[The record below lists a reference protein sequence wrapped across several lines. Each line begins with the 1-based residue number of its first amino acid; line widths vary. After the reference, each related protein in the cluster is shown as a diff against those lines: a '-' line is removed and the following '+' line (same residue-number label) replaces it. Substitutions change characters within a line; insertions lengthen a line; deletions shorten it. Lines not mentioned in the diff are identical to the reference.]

1 MSYDKQKKIT
11 MTPLKRFYNLLELD
25 KKDVYQIFFY
35 AIFAGLI
42 SLSLPLGIQA
52 IINFIQS
59 GRVSASW
66 IVLIILVIFGVAL
79 VGILSLMQ
87 LRITENLQQK
97 IFVRASFEFAARL
110 PKIKMEQL
118 YNSYPP
124 ELANRFFDTMTIQKG
139 TSKLLIDFS
148 AALLQIAFGVIL
160 LSLYHP
166 YFIIFGVLLFFL
178 LYFIFRF
185 SFKSGLETSLKESK
199 FKYKVAGWLQELA
212 RNNYSF
218 KNDLHYNFGLQKNN
232 NIVSEYLNYREKH
245 FSVIKRQFT
254 QLILFKILI
263 TGGLLSI
270 GGFLV
275 LSQQMN
281 IGQFVAAEI
290 IILLVITSVEKIIIG
305 LETFYDVLTS
315 IEKIGQVTDMELEED
330 TAFSSDT
337 CYANISL
344 EIENLTFKFPDS
356 NKEILS
362 ALSLKIEQGEKI
374 AIEGPNSSGKTT
386 LIRILSGLLQPT
398 SGTFYINDDTYRK
411 INLKQY
417 RSQIGGII
425 HGETPFEGTLLE
437 NITFNDNSITTENL
451 KWAIEGVQLSSF
463 VKTLPK
469 GLETH
474 IFPEGKQ
481 LSSSD
486 AEKVLLARSIIHK
499 PKILFYE
506 DPTDMMD
513 IKVANEIID
522 FLTSEKNNWTII
534 VSSKNPYWKTKCSRI
549 ITMENG
555 TIQLDLKN
563 K

>member
-1 MSYDKQKKIT
+1 
-11 MTPLKRFYNLLELD
+11 MTSLKRFYNLLELD

-52 IINFIQS
+52 ITNFIQS

-66 IVLIILVIFGVAL
+66 IILIILVVFGVAL

-110 PKIKMEQL
+110 PKIKTEQL
-118 YNSYPP
+118 HNTYPP
-124 ELANRFFDTMTIQKG
+124 ELANRFFDTMAIQKG

-148 AALLQIAFGVIL
+148 AALLQIVFGVIL

-166 YFIIFGVLLFFL
+166 YFIIFGVLLFGI
-178 LYFIFRF
+178 LYFIFKF

-199 FKYKVAGWLQELA
+199 FKYKVASWLQEMA
-212 RNNYSF
+212 RNNFSF
-218 KNDLHYNFGLQKNN
+218 KNDLNYNYGLQKNN
-232 NIVSEYLNYREKH
+232 NLVGNYLNYREKH
-245 FSVIKRQFT
+245 FDVIKRQFS
-254 QLILFKILI
+254 QLIMFKILI
-263 TGGLLSI
+263 TASLLSI

-290 IILLVITSVEKIIIG
+290 IILLVINSVEKIIIG

-315 IEKIGQVTDMELEED
+315 IEKIGQVTDLELEED
-330 TAFSSDT
+330 VPFKGDT
-337 CYANISL
+337 CYTNISL
-344 EIENLTFKFPDS
+344 ETENLYFKFPDS
-356 NKEILS
+356 NKEILN
-362 ALSLKIEQGEKI
+362 AISLKIEQGEKI
-374 AIEGPNSSGKTT
+374 VVEGENGSGKTT

-398 SGTFYINDDTYRK
+398 NGSFYINDDTFRK
-411 INLKQY
+411 INLKQF
-417 RSQIGGII
+417 RSQIGCIT
-425 HGETPFEGTLLE
+425 HSETPFEGSLLE
-437 NITFNDNSITTENL
+437 NITFNDDTLTTEDL
-451 KWAIEGVQLSSF
+451 KWAIDGVQLSSYI
-463 VKTLPK
+463 KSLPK
-469 GLETH
+469 GLETR

-481 LSSSD
+481 LSSSN
-486 AEKVLLARSIIHK
+486 AQKLLLARSIIHK

-506 DPTDMMD
+506 DPTDNMD
-513 IKVANEIID
+513 EKVANEIID
-522 FLTSEKNNWTII
+522 FITSDKNKWTII
-534 VSSKNPYWKTKCSRI
+534 VSSKNPYWKTKCNRS
-549 ITMENG
+549 ITMQNG
-555 TIQLDLKN
+555 AIQLDLKM

>member
-1 MSYDKQKKIT
+1 

-25 KKDVYQIFFY
+25 KNDVYQIFFY

-66 IVLIILVIFGVAL
+66 IVLIILVVFGVAL

-97 IFVRASFEFAARL
+97 IFVRSSFEFAARL
-110 PKIKMEQL
+110 PKIKTDQL

-139 TSKLLIDFS
+139 TSKLLTDFS
-148 AALLQIAFGVIL
+148 AALLQIIFGVIL

-166 YFIIFGVLLFFL
+166 YFIVFGVLLFFL
-178 LYFIFRF
+178 LYFIFKF
-185 SFKSGLETSLKESK
+185 SYKSGLETSLKESK
-199 FKYKVAGWLQELA
+199 YKYKVASWIQEMA
-212 RNNYSF
+212 RNNFSF
-218 KNDLHYNFGLQKNN
+218 KNELHYNYGLQKNN
-232 NIVSEYLNYREKH
+232 NLVSDYLNNREKH
-245 FSVIKRQFT
+245 FKIIQRQFS
-254 QLILFKILI
+254 QLILFKIII
-263 TGGLLSI
+263 TASLLSI

-290 IILLVITSVEKIIIG
+290 IILLVINSVEKIIIG

-315 IEKIGQVTDMELEED
+315 VEKIGGVTDLELEDE
-330 TAFSSDT
+330 ASFKSDT
-337 CYANISL
+337 CYTNISL
-344 EIENLTFKFPDS
+344 ETENLTFKFPDS
-356 NKEILS
+356 DKEILN
-362 ALSLKIEQGEKI
+362 AISLKIEQGDKI
-374 AIEGPNSSGKTT
+374 AIEGQNGSGKTT
-386 LIRILSGLLQPT
+386 FIRILSGLLQPT
-398 SGTFYINDDTYRK
+398 SGSFYINDDTFRK
-411 INLKQY
+411 INMKQY
-417 RSQIGGII
+417 RSQIGSII

-437 NITFNDNSITTENL
+437 NINFNDHSISTEDL
-451 KWAIEGVQLSSF
+451 KWAIDGVQLSAFIKS
-463 VKTLPK
+463 LPK
-469 GLETH
+469 GLETR

-481 LSSSD
+481 LSSSNTQ
-486 AEKVLLARSIIHK
+486 KMLLARSILRK

-513 IKVANEIID
+513 EQVANEIID
-522 FLTSEKNNWTII
+522 FITSEKNKWTII
-534 VSSKNPYWKTKCSRI
+534 VSSKNPYWKTKCNRR
-549 ITMENG
+549 ITMHNG
-555 TIQLDLKN
+555 AIQLDLKN
-563 K
+563 I

>member
-1 MSYDKQKKIT
+1 

-52 IINFIQS
+52 ITNFIQS

-66 IVLIILVIFGVAL
+66 IVLIILVVFGVAL

-97 IFVRASFEFAARL
+97 IFVRSSFEFAARL
-110 PKIKMEQL
+110 PKIKTDQL

-148 AALLQIAFGVIL
+148 AALLQIVFGLIL

-166 YFIIFGVLLFFL
+166 YFIIFGVLLFLL

-185 SFKSGLETSLKESK
+185 SYKSGLETSLKESK
-199 FKYKVAGWLQELA
+199 FKYKVASWLQEMA
-212 RNNYSF
+212 RNNFSF
-218 KNDLHYNFGLQKNN
+218 KNDLNYNYGLQKNN
-232 NIVSEYLNYREKH
+232 NLASDYLNYREKH
-245 FSVIKRQFT
+245 FKVIQRQFT
-254 QLILFKILI
+254 QLIIFKIII
-263 TGGLLSI
+263 TASLLSI

-290 IILLVITSVEKIIIG
+290 IILLVINSVEKIIIG

-315 IEKIGQVTDMELEED
+315 IEKIGQVTDLQLEED
-330 TAFSSDT
+330 TTFKSDT
-337 CYANISL
+337 CYTNISL
-344 EIENLTFKFPDS
+344 ETENLTFKFPDS
-356 NKEILS
+356 HKEILNTI
-362 ALSLKIEQGEKI
+362 SLKIEQGEKI
-374 AIEGPNSSGKTT
+374 AVEGENGSGKTT

-398 SGTFYINDDTYRK
+398 AGSFYINDDTFRK

-417 RSQIGGII
+417 RSQIGSII
-425 HGETPFEGTLLE
+425 QGETPFEGTLLE
-437 NITFNDNSITTENL
+437 NITFNDNSVSTEDL
-451 KWAIEGVQLSSF
+451 KWAIDGVQLSSF
-463 VKTLPK
+463 IKSLPK
-469 GLETH
+469 GLETR

-481 LSSSD
+481 LSSSN
-486 AEKVLLARSIIHK
+486 AQKMLLARSIIHK

-513 IKVANEIID
+513 EKVANEIID
-522 FLTSEKNNWTII
+522 FITSEKNKWTII
-534 VSSKNPYWKTKCSRI
+534 VSSKNPYWKTKCNRS
-549 ITMENG
+549 ITMQNG
-555 TIQLDLKN
+555 AIQLDLKN
-563 K
+563 N